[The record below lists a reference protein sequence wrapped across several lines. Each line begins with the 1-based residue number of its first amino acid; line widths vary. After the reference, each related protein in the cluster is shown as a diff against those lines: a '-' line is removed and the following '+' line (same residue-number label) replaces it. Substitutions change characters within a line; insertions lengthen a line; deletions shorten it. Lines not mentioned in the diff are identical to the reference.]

1 MTNLE
6 FNDGLKR
13 LSINSDENR
22 IITINPTDIAVISRY
37 NEVLPKLDELTEKYR
52 NTENPTPEKTAE
64 IISELDRK
72 ARDFIDYIIGSPVS
86 DTVFGTANCLS
97 CAGGQTI
104 FENFL
109 TAYMEY
115 MTPAIK
121 SEYEK
126 SKNRVEKYTN
136 QIKK

>member
-13 LSINSDENR
+13 LSINGDENR

-37 NEVLPKLDELTEKYR
+37 NEVLPKLDELTEKYK
-52 NTENPTPEKTAE
+52 NTDNISVDKTAE
-64 IISELDRK
+64 IISELDIK
-72 ARDFIDYIIGSPVS
+72 AREFIDYIIGSPVS

-97 CAGGQTI
+97 CAGGHTI

-126 SKNRVEKYTN
+126 SKNRVEKYTK